1 VRTCSACSTSTDDSG
16 RFCPACGTAL
26 VSEVE
31 SASASLVGRSFDGFS
46 IDGVL
51 GGGAFGTV
59 FRGTQRGLE
68 RQVAIKIPTYEIL
81 SDPTMAKRFS
91 REARSAAK
99 IQHPG
104 VVAIYAVGELADGR
118 PYLAMQLID
127 GQQLDKI
134 LEEGPINAER
144 ALKII
149 RMIASALAETH
160 AQNVIH
166 RDLKPANVMWR
177 QDRLGDDVITIV
189 DFGIAVAKPG
199 NADATRLTTAGLIG
213 TPHYMSPEQAQGE
226 TIDHRSDIYALGCML
241 FELVTNETPFSGSG
255 MEVLLAHMGRPVP
268 APSDRN
274 PAVPAAVDRV
284 VRSLMAKRVYERPQT
299 ADEVVALIDDALSEL
314 AGEGGHVDRSGV
326 GGSAK
331 TQRAKRKSQYP
342 TARELPAD
350 PAPDE
355 TIDPIAATRALP
367 DSLDSDAPDD
377 DDDVAPLPPPPA
389 KGRWIALGT
398 AIGLVVALGGVATY
412 RAVSSSPAKA
422 ATTEPSDEPGPGS
435 GVVGRKTII
444 SDDGEMSARTTI
456 YDPIIA
462 GINARTQIELW
473 NAIGAPVE
481 VPELV
486 VTVED
491 PAGKATGTTARAS
504 RDTKGRFGF
513 SHVFPTPGHYVIRIF
528 PPEGSTVFTL
538 DVDVEAR

>member
-1 VRTCSACSTSTDDSG
+1 
-16 RFCPACGTAL
+16 

-31 SASASLVGRSFDGFS
+31 SASASLVGSSFDGFS
-46 IDGVL
+46 IDSVL

-59 FRGTQRGLE
+59 FRGTQRGLD
-68 RQVAIKIPTYEIL
+68 RAVAIKIPTYEIL

-104 VVAIYAVGELADGR
+104 VVSIYAVGELPDGR
-118 PYLAMQLID
+118 PYLAMQLIE

-134 LEEGPINAER
+134 LEAGPLHAER
-144 ALKII
+144 ALKIL

-160 AQNVIH
+160 AQNVVH
-166 RDLKPANVMWR
+166 RDLKPQNVMWR
-177 QDRLGDDVITIV
+177 QDRLGDDLITIV

-199 NADATRLTTAGLIG
+199 NADASRLTSAGLIG

-226 TIDHRSDIYALGCML
+226 NIDHRSDIYALGCML
-241 FELVTNETPFSGSG
+241 FELVTSETPFSGSG
-255 MEVLLAHMGRPVP
+255 MEVLLAHMGRPAP

-274 PAVPAAVDRV
+274 PSVPAAIDRL
-284 VRSLMAKRVYERPQT
+284 VRHLMSKRVYDRPQS
-299 ADEVVALIDDALSEL
+299 ADDVVEMIDDALAEI
-314 AGEGGHVDRSGV
+314 AGEGGSVDRSGV

-342 TARELPAD
+342 TAELTREPPPD
-350 PAPDE
+350 PDD
-355 TIDPIAATRALP
+355 TIDPVAATRALP
-367 DSLDSDAPDD
+367 TEEPDPVEDDDAP
-377 DDDVAPLPPPPA
+377 VAPTPSPA
-389 KGRWIALGT
+389 KGTWIALGT
-398 AIGLVVALGGVATY
+398 ALGVVVALGSVAIYHSAT
-412 RAVSSSPAKA
+412 SGTAKA
-422 ATTEPSDEPGPGS
+422 TAEPAEDVGSGS
-435 GVVGRKTII
+435 GVIGRKTII

-481 VPELV
+481 SPELV

-491 PAGKATGTTARAS
+491 PQGKATGTTARAS
-504 RDTKGRFGF
+504 RDTKGRYGF
-513 SHVFPTPGHYVIRIF
+513 SHVFPAPGHYVIRIF
-528 PPEGSTVFTL
+528 PPEAPTVFTL